1 MQSSNRR
8 TFMLQIASGGA
19 ALAAT
24 QLNAQAAPARVLETD
39 AQAVALGFK
48 DDTHKVDQAKYPKHT
63 AEEDCVKCNFFSG
76 KAGAPLGPC
85 QIFGGKDV
93 PPGGWCSAFVKKA

>member
-1 MQSSNRR
+1 MQKSNRR
-8 TFMLQIASGGA
+8 TFMLQVASGGVA
-19 ALAAT
+19 IAAT

-48 DDTHKVDQAKYPKHT
+48 DDTNKVDQAKFPKHT
-63 AEEDCVKCNFFSG
+63 KAEECSKCNFYSG
-76 KAGAPLGPC
+76 KAGASLGPC
-85 QIFGGKDV
+85 AVFGGKDV